1 MIKDLLKKVT
11 GDPLTKKLKGYG
23 KRVEEI
29 NQLADTYGNKSDEEL
44 LATINDYRT
53 QIADEKTTLDNILND
68 VFAITREMADRKVEM
83 RPFDVQL
90 VGGLALHEGSVAEMR
105 TGEGKTLVATLP
117 VVLNGLTGKG
127 THVVTVN
134 DYLARRDAGWMARV
148 YDALGLSVGVIKADE
163 SFIYDAEFSDDSHD
177 DPRLRQ
183 LKPCSRR
190 EAYAADVTYG
200 TNNEFGFDYLRDNM
214 ARSAEDIVQGE
225 LNFAIVDEVDSILID
240 EARTPLIISAPATTS
255 SGQYQ
260 TFATAVKQLDEGDYE
275 VDEKRRSATLT
286 DEGIEKLEKLLKLD
300 NLYDPKHVQAVYHLE
315 QALKAQ
321 TLFKRDKNYVI
332 NDGQIVIVDEF
343 TGRLMHGRRYSEGL
357 HQAIEAKEN
366 VEVQQESMTLATI
379 SFQNY
384 FRLYD
389 KLSGMTGTAA
399 TEAEEFFTIY
409 ELDVS
414 VIPTNEPI
422 ARDDKPD
429 RIYGT
434 EKGKFNSIVEEVK
447 LRVEGGQPVLIGTVS
462 VEKNE
467 YLSRLLNKAG
477 VSHEVLN
484 AKNNEREASIV
495 ENAGQAGS
503 VTLATNIAGR
513 GTDIKLGEGVVK
525 AGGLHVIGTERHESR
540 RIDNQLRGRSGRQG
554 DPGSTQFYVSAEDD
568 MMRIFGGDRMKNLM
582 ERMGVDESTPI
593 ENKSITKVLEN
604 AQEKV
609 ENMNFD
615 QRKQVV
621 QYDDVMNK
629 HRKQT
634 YRRRRAIL
642 RSENIKDEFQQLL
655 DAELDWL
662 AQSEQLTDEQR
673 VDEFANVIPVSKK
686 QQKELKKLSG
696 KELTDEL
703 VKTANDLH
711 AKREQKFTPEI
722 MRQIEREVYLR
733 ILDDQWMQHLENM
746 QHLRDGIN
754 WRSVGQRDPL
764 VEYRREGQQFF
775 EEMMESLRTGVLRMV
790 YRAEP
795 QPTATVQESSDVET
809 ELTKAAINARS
820 NAKKS
825 GASSAKRTNK
835 QAKKK
840 GRHISKGAGR
850 KVRKRSK
857 KRK

>member
-1 MIKDLLKKVT
+1 MIKELLKKVT
-11 GDPLTKKLKGYG
+11 GDPLTKELKGYR
-23 KRVEEI
+23 KRVDQI
-29 NQLADTYGNKSDEEL
+29 NELSDKYEQQSDEEL
-44 LATINDYRT
+44 VASIEEFKSKLRGGDATHD
-53 QIADEKTTLDNILND
+53 DILND
-68 VFAITREMADRKVEM
+68 IFAITREMASRKVDM

-90 VGGLALHEGSVAEMR
+90 IGGLALHEGSVAEMR

-117 VVLNGLTGKG
+117 VVLNALEGKG
-127 THVVTVN
+127 VHVVTVN

-148 YDALGLSVGVIKADE
+148 YDALGLSVGVIEGDNSYVYDSDYKDE
-163 SFIYDAEFSDDSHD
+163 SHD
-177 DPRLRQ
+177 DERLMS
-183 LKPCSRR
+183 LKPSSRQ
-190 EAYAADVTYG
+190 EAYAADITYG
-200 TNNEFGFDYLRDNM
+200 TNDQFGFDYLRDNM
-214 ARSAEDIVQGE
+214 ARSPDGLVQRK

-255 SGQYQ
+255 SSQYR
-260 TFATAVKQLDEGDYE
+260 TFSKAVKKLQPEDYE
-275 VDEKRRSATLT
+275 VDEKRKSATLN
-286 DEGIEKLEKLLKLD
+286 DSGVERLESILNID
-300 NLYDPKHVQAVYHLE
+300 NLYDPKNVQAVYHLE
-315 QALKAQ
+315 QALKAE

-332 NDGQIVIVDEF
+332 NDGKIVIVDEF

-357 HQAIEAKEN
+357 HQAIEAKEG

-379 SFQNY
+379 SYQNY

-409 ELDVS
+409 ELDVT

-422 ARDDKPD
+422 AREDKPD
-429 RIYGT
+429 RIYAT
-434 EKGKFNSIVEEVK
+434 EKGKFDSIVEEVQY
-447 LRVEGGQPVLIGTVS
+447 RIDEGQPVLIGTVS

-467 YLSRLLNKAG
+467 YLSKLLKRAG
-477 VSHEVLN
+477 IKHEVLN
-484 AKNNEREASIV
+484 AKNNEREAAIV
-495 ENAGQAGS
+495 ENAGQSGA

-513 GTDIKLGEGVVK
+513 GTDIKLSDEVLK

-554 DPGSTQFYVSAEDD
+554 EPGSTQFYVSTEDD
-568 MMRIFGGDRMKNLM
+568 MMRIFGGDRMKRLM
-582 ERMGVDESTPI
+582 ERMGVEESTPI

-629 HRKQT
+629 HRKQI

-642 RSENIKDEFQQLL
+642 RSENIREEFTNLL
-655 DAELDWL
+655 EEEITWLKTAENLTN
-662 AQSEQLTDEQR
+662 EQKVE
-673 VDEFANVIPVSKK
+673 EFSNVIPVSKK
-686 QQKELKKLSG
+686 QQKELNDLSG
-696 KELTDEL
+696 SKLIERMQKLAKELH
-703 VKTANDLH
+703 KQ
-711 AKREQKFTPEI
+711 REDKFTPEV

-733 ILDDQWMQHLENM
+733 TLDDQWMQHLESM

-775 EEMMESLRTGVLRMV
+775 EEMLDSLRSGVLRMV

-795 QPTATVQESSDVET
+795 QPTRTETSEIET
-809 ELTKAAINARS
+809 ELTKAAINARANS
-820 NAKKS
+820 S
-825 GASSAKRTNK
+825 ESSAKSTKRTKSN
-835 QAKKK
+835 AASSRT
-840 GRHISKGAGR
+840 RHADKNADTKI
-850 KVRKRSK
+850 RKRSK

>member
-1 MIKDLLKKVT
+1 MIKDLLKKIT
-11 GDPLTKKLKGYG
+11 GDPLTKKLKGYR
-23 KRVEEI
+23 KRVEQI
-29 NQLADTYGNKSDEEL
+29 NELESKYKDQSDEEL
-44 LATINDYRT
+44 LASINTFKQKLRDGK
-53 QIADEKTTLDNILND
+53 APHDEILND
-68 VFAITREMADRKVEM
+68 VFAITREMASRKVDM

-90 VGGLALHEGSVAEMR
+90 IGGLALHEGTVAEMR

-117 VVLNGLTGKG
+117 VILNALEGKG
-127 THVVTVN
+127 VHVVTVN

-148 YDALGLSVGVIKADE
+148 YDALGLSVGVIEGDNSYVYDSAYKDE
-163 SFIYDAEFSDDSHD
+163 SHD
-177 DPRLRQ
+177 DERLMS
-183 LKPCSRR
+183 LKPSSRK
-190 EAYAADVTYG
+190 EAYAADITYG
-200 TNNEFGFDYLRDNM
+200 TNDQFGFDYLRDNM
-214 ARSAEDIVQGE
+214 ARSPEGLVQRE

-255 SGQYQ
+255 SSQYR
-260 TFATAVKQLDEGDYE
+260 TFSKAVKKLQPEDYE
-275 VDEKRRSATLT
+275 VDEKRKSATLN
-286 DEGIEKLEKLLKLD
+286 DSGVERLESILNID
-300 NLYDPKHVQAVYHLE
+300 NLYDPKNVQAVYHLE
-315 QALKAQ
+315 QALKAE

-332 NDGQIVIVDEF
+332 NDGKIVIVDEF
-343 TGRLMHGRRYSEGL
+343 TGRLMQGRRYSEGL
-357 HQAIEAKEN
+357 HQAIEAKEG

-379 SFQNY
+379 SYQNY

-409 ELDVS
+409 ELDVT

-422 ARDDKPD
+422 VRDDKPD
-429 RIYGT
+429 RIYAT
-434 EKGKFNSIVEEVK
+434 EKGKFASIVEEVQH
-447 LRVEGGQPVLIGTVS
+447 RIDGGQPVLIGTVS

-467 YLSRLLNKAG
+467 YLSNLLNKAG
-477 VSHEVLN
+477 IKHEVLN

-495 ENAGQAGS
+495 ENAGQSGA

-513 GTDIKLGEGVVK
+513 GTDIKLSDEVIE

-554 DPGSTQFYVSAEDD
+554 EPGSTQFYVSTEDD
-568 MMRIFGGDRMKNLM
+568 MMRIFGGDRMKRLM

-634 YRRRRAIL
+634 YRRRRAVL
-642 RSENIKDEFQQLL
+642 RSENIREEFMNLL
-655 DAELDWL
+655 EEEISWL
-662 AQSEQLTDEQR
+662 KSVENLTDKQKIE
-673 VDEFANVIPVSKK
+673 EFSNVIPVSKK
-686 QQKELKKLSG
+686 QQKELGELSG
-696 KELTDEL
+696 VKLIERMEEMAKELH
-703 VKTANDLH
+703 K
-711 AKREQKFTPEI
+711 KREDKFTPEI

-733 ILDDQWMQHLENM
+733 TLDDQWMQHLESM

-764 VEYRREGQQFF
+764 VEYRREGQEFF
-775 EEMMESLRTGVLRMV
+775 DEMLDSLRSGVLRMV

-795 QPTATVQESSDVET
+795 QSQATETSEIET
-809 ELTKAAINARS
+809 ELTKAAINAQA
-820 NAKKS
+820 N
-825 GASSAKRTNK
+825 SSASDTKSSKRTK
-835 QAKKK
+835 SSSA
-840 GRHISKGAGR
+840 GSRTRHVSNSADTKI
-850 KVRKRSK
+850 RKRSK